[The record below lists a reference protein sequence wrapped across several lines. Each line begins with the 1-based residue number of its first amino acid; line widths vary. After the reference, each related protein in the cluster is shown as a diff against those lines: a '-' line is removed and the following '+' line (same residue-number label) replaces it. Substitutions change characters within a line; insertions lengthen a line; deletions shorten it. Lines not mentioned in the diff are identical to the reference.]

1 MISTTDGATDLLT
14 RRVALV
20 GAAGSGVFVAASTA
34 SALNQP
40 GQASLARA
48 IETLR
53 IAMVDGDSNE
63 LNRLLDDQLIYMHS
77 SGHSQTKANLLA
89 VLGGKR
95 FFASLSNSDI
105 DVRVV
110 DRTGAVSIMVDQV
123 KNLPNGKTRASR
135 IKVLQTWLL
144 SHGRW
149 VLLARCSALM
159 SSAQIQKCAAPSGPA
174 AL

>member
-1 MISTTDGATDLLT
+1 MITKPGLKSNSLN
-14 RRVALV
+14 RRMALA
-20 GAAGSGVFVAASTA
+20 GAAGCGLVLTTSSVVAADQA
-34 SALNQP
+34 N
-40 GQASLARA
+40 QASLART

-53 IAMVDGDSNE
+53 IAMVEGDRNE

-89 VLGGKR
+89 ELGGKR

-110 DRTGAVSIMVDQV
+110 DRTGLVSITVDQV
-123 KNLPNGKTRASR
+123 KNLSSGKTRASR

-159 SSAQIQKCAAPSGPA
+159 SSAQTQKCAAPSTPGA
-174 AL
+174 S